1 MTFPHLTVFRRRPV
15 RALGPLL
22 LLFAAS
28 VPGAVLWLRGRDPV
42 EVVLVAGA
50 STIFLALA
58 WIDLRRMVIPNRLV
72 YPALA
77 LALAVSGAWPDR
89 CPLNA
94 LGGGL
99 GALAVG
105 SIARWL
111 SHSGLGGGDVKLA
124 ALVGVAVGYPGLLLA
139 SVLTAITGGVAAAM
153 LLATRRA
160 EWSARLP
167 YGPFLSLG
175 AIVALLR

>member
-1 MTFPHLTVFRRRPV
+1 MTVPHVAGLRPWCV
-15 RALGPLL
+15 SALGLL
-22 LLFAAS
+22 GLLCAVS
-28 VPGAVLWLRGRDPV
+28 VLGAVVRLRGRDPV
-42 EVVLVAGA
+42 EMVLVVGA

-72 YPALA
+72 YPALV

-89 CPLNA
+89 GPLDA

-111 SHSGLGGGDVKLA
+111 SHNGLGGGDVKFA
-124 ALVGVAVGYPGLLLA
+124 ALVGATVGYPGLLLA
-139 SVLTAITGGVAAAM
+139 GFVTAIAGGVAAAM

-175 AIVALLR
+175 SIVALLR